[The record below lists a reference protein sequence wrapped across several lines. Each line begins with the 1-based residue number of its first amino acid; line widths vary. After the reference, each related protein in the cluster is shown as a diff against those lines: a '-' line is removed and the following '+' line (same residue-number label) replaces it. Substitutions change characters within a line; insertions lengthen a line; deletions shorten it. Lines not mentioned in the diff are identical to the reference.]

1 METPTAATVPHTSV
15 LLAYVCPANLLYRK
29 DFYHLCYQ
37 YMYLHAM
44 KILEQIWS
52 TLVLFNLFV
61 IVEALIYFG
70 VCHGNMLVKKQN
82 TSKFLLQKN

>member
-1 METPTAATVPHTSV
+1 
-15 LLAYVCPANLLYRK
+15 
-29 DFYHLCYQ
+29 
-37 YMYLHAM
+37 MYLHAM

-70 VCHGNMLVKKQN
+70 VCHGNTLVKKQN